1 MHPLQ
6 ILFLAV
12 LVSVLSIALAMGGRD
27 ERIAAGAILAAA
39 VASPLVQGTGF
50 VGVNLGLL
58 LVDLS
63 LLIVLMWFAFASDRH
78 WPMFAAGFQLT
89 GTLIHAFP
97 GMMAHLHPD
106 AYADAV
112 AIWAYPVLL
121 SLLFG
126 TLIER
131 PRPAG
136 AD

>member
-1 MHPLQ
+1 MHPFQ

-12 LVSVLSIALAMGGRD
+12 LVGVLSVALAMGGRD
-27 ERIAAGAILAAA
+27 ERIGAVAILVAAFL
-39 VASPLVQGTGF
+39 SPIAQEPSF
-50 VGVNLGLL
+50 VGPNLGLL

-63 LLIVLMWFAFASDRH
+63 LLAVLLWLALASDRH

-89 GTLIHAFP
+89 GTMIHAFP
-97 GMMAHLHPD
+97 GMMARLHPD

-121 SLLFG
+121 SLLLG

-131 PRPAG
+131 PRAAG